1 MLAVAWKGLGWFLGS
16 VAVTLGF
23 LLVPLQVAAERKKLD
38 RTVSEITQAQRDI
51 RALETE
57 FETRANIAQL
67 EKWNGDT
74 LRLGAPVSI
83 QFMPNEAALAQVD
96 FTRPAAGEVQ
106 VQVQMASIVPSR
118 GETITPAVLTSEA
131 VAAVHNVNAVATKPV
146 AANAVAMASATPRL
160 SNAVAEVRTA
170 PVKRSR
176 PQTVAMLDRQLLSD
190 SMLGDLASAASREQ
204 RLR

>member
-38 RTVSEITQAQRDI
+38 RTVSEINQAQRDI

-74 LRLGAPVSI
+74 LRLGAPVSM

-96 FTRPAAGEVQ
+96 FTRPAADEA
-106 VQVQMASIVPSR
+106 QVQMASIVPSR
-118 GETITPAVLTSEA
+118 AETITPAVLTSETT
-131 VAAVHNVNAVATKPV
+131 VAAHN
-146 AANAVAMASATPRL
+146 ANAVTTKIVATNAVVTASAAPRL
-160 SNAVAEVRTA
+160 SNAVAQVRA
-170 PVKRSR
+170 MPIKRVK

>member
-74 LRLGAPVSI
+74 LRLGAPIAV

-96 FTRPAAGEVQ
+96 FTHPALGDAK
-106 VQVQMASIVPSR
+106 VQMASIVPSR
-118 GETITPAVLTSEA
+118 AEAIAPAVLTPAA
-131 VAAVHNVNAVATKPV
+131 VADVRPINAVATR
-146 AANAVAMASATPRL
+146 AVATASVEPSL
-160 SNAVAEVRTA
+160 SGPVSQVHAV
-170 PVKRSR
+170 PVKRAR
-176 PQTVAMLDRQLLSD
+176 PQAVALLDRQLLSD